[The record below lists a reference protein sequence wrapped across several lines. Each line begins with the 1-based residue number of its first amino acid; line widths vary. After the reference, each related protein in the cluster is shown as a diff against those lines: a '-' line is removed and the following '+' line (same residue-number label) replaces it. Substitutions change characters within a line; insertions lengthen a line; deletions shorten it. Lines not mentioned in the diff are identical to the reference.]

1 MDKADRSWC
10 CLFCHFFFFF
20 LGLMVFAYL
29 VVFGRGLVVSRSYA
43 HRECTASVLIFDGF
57 YFLVDIVCGP
67 LFEIKK
73 RVTSQAVFLFLFYYY
88 VLWNHSWIHTQYKS
102 INYLFFLVQ
111 SKSIITLRIGLSA
124 FFFFLLNIYLYK

>member
-1 MDKADRSWC
+1 MWIRLTGRGVVC
-10 CLFCHFFFFF
+10 FVTFFFFF

-67 LFEIKK
+67 LFENEKARHNASSVSI
-73 RVTSQAVFLFLFYYY
+73 SILL
-88 VLWNHSWIHTQYKS
+88 LWFMES
-102 INYLFFLVQ
+102 
-111 SKSIITLRIGLSA
+111 
-124 FFFFLLNIYLYK
+124 